1 MFSFAYAQHSGAESL
16 PLPQKSPSSRPSE
29 HVGLVKKDPSSHPH
43 HHQPQLQPMERRH
56 SSYDSSTSRHVDS
69 GYTVDTSTIFNFIFS
84 SNRVMTQR
92 ELNYNGLM
100 YPSRSSS
107 CTSVSRFAAARQS
120 IVNAATK
127 HLSGKSGNGGNG
139 GGNININGLPD
150 PIRGG
155 GGGGVGGP
163 TAPGGGSIYSSHE
176 NLRTMR
182 WVTLYQI
189 NPHFSKEPSP
199 TCS

>member
-1 MFSFAYAQHSGAESL
+1 
-16 PLPQKSPSSRPSE
+16 
-29 HVGLVKKDPSSHPH
+29 
-43 HHQPQLQPMERRH
+43 
-56 SSYDSSTSRHVDS
+56 
-69 GYTVDTSTIFNFIFS
+69 
-84 SNRVMTQR
+84 
-92 ELNYNGLM
+92 M